1 MTDSIIKRKNT
12 QDPFLMKT
20 RLDKVKDLNKL
31 ATLVKN
37 PFKELDL
44 DSFFSKDVFDS
55 IFIPK
60 VKKYKKFT
68 KY

>member
-1 MTDSIIKRKNT
+1 
-12 QDPFLMKT
+12 MKT